1 MFFGGALDMLFF
13 SYWDVIDILFLF
25 SFFWKLRFIK
35 V

>member
-25 SFFWKLRFIK
+25 SFFFGN
-35 V
+35 